1 MASTVNRITGFSGI
15 DTESMINQIMDAE
28 SEKYKN
34 MLRKQKWTTWKQ
46 EAYREVATSI
56 DDFKSKFLQ
65 SGSNSIRFSSA
76 FNNYQNTVTLN
87 GAESSAIKINS
98 SKSTESFS
106 IKVNSLAQ
114 ADSYKGTPI
123 TASKLSVSGNAGLAD
138 SIKNGTDL
146 KFTASLDGV
155 AKEITVTSVDLNE
168 NGDNLQ
174 NVLNNKLA
182 DAFGQIS
189 GGGSKVSVS
198 INGDDSASFVLG
210 EKGSTFSLSSA
221 QQLGVNGTQTN
232 KITTSTKL
240 SDISDGIAGETIN
253 INNKSITIGN
263 DFTVADLQRELKGAG
278 IELKYSSA
286 TSAFTLSSTATGTS
300 NAIDF
305 GENSQGVFN
314 KLGIDTSE
322 NSSKHTKASDL
333 KIEIDGIATT
343 RTSNTFDIGDMNIT
357 VNNFVETGKEYEV
370 KSVDDTDKTFE
381 NIKSFIDAY
390 NTLITDINGRTTE
403 TRKKSDSY
411 SFYEPMTDEEE
422 ASLDEKQ
429 VEKWNK
435 AAKTGLLYRDDTLN
449 TMLSRFRDIMY
460 TSVKTSDGSSLSLYE
475 IGITTSSDYT
485 KGGYLE
491 IDEDKLKE
499 SIAKYGDKIEEMF
512 TKSKEGIGDRLYSAV
527 NDVTGTN
534 GSLRQKAGIK
544 GTVSEFENS
553 LTKELKEISKRLSDE
568 QTRLYNKE
576 NYYYKL
582 FASMESAVTSSTSQ
596 MNILQSML

>member
-34 MLRKQKWTTWKQ
+34 MPRKQKWTTWKQ

-114 ADSYKGTPI
+114 ADSCKGTPI

-155 AKEITVTSVDLNE
+155 AKEITVTSGDLSE
-168 NGDNLQ
+168 SEDNLQ
-174 NVLNNKLA
+174 DVLNNKLA
-182 DAFGQIS
+182 DAFGQTS

-240 SDISDGIAGETIN
+240 SDISDDIAGETIK

-322 NSSKHTKASDL
+322 DSPKHTKASDL

-343 RTSNTFDIGDMNIT
+343 RTSNTFDVGDMNIT
-357 VNNFVETGKEYEV
+357 VNNFAEIGKEYEV
-370 KSVDDTDKTFE
+370 KAVDDTDKTFE